1 MLSVRASL
9 AAVSVVA
16 PPGLARPIDRIELA
30 GTTSVR
36 STVIWCSVH
45 THRSGR
51 FAVVAELTPQAS
63 VESGLDAWLKS
74 LDLVTAPR
82 VLPPEVI
89 PTACGEVESEPVLE
103 LLQRGRGTVAVQT
116 MIVES
121 DGIQGVLND
130 WNLPAFGPRELGVID
145 PQATLLAVLFEM
157 KEGGGVSQPLRIRFD
172 AALAPLPFVRSPGW
186 EGIPVTSYLIAPG
199 RAMPRSASVSAAS
212 MLDVTYRGVSHTTDY
227 AEVLERF
234 LLPFADV
241 AWLSE
246 ASVGALD
253 QWGFYAEDVAVPPLI
268 DEYFHSARESSDI
281 MIDPELCAAGAR
293 VRLAGTAAAVEPA
306 CAAADDLELA
316 LAGIPLIQARVTRY
330 ATLSHSASP
339 AAIELEVEDAE
350 PVSPVILAS
359 SFEGPSCGS
368 VVNAPP
374 PTSTPAEP
382 GGEGEP
388 EYVDPITPEYYYES
402 EEATLN
408 CAAPASSSSSD
419 SCESDSSSEDDCEGD
434 TSGSDDSYSG
444 DSCSDD
450 TSDDYEGDSCEG
462 DDPPDGDDD
471 SYSGDSCSDESTA
484 AVRPMNVPTASIARS
499 RPRRARLSVLTLALF
514 SLLLGARRVERA
526 RRGSR
531 VL

>member
-1 MLSVRASL
+1 
-9 AAVSVVA
+9 
-16 PPGLARPIDRIELA
+16 
-30 GTTSVR
+30 
-36 STVIWCSVH
+36 
-45 THRSGR
+45 
-51 FAVVAELTPQAS
+51 
-63 VESGLDAWLKS
+63 
-74 LDLVTAPR
+74 
-82 VLPPEVI
+82 
-89 PTACGEVESEPVLE
+89 
-103 LLQRGRGTVAVQT
+103 
-116 MIVES
+116 
-121 DGIQGVLND
+121 
-130 WNLPAFGPRELGVID
+130 
-145 PQATLLAVLFEM
+145 
-157 KEGGGVSQPLRIRFD
+157 
-172 AALAPLPFVRSPGW
+172 
-186 EGIPVTSYLIAPG
+186 
-199 RAMPRSASVSAAS
+199 

-227 AEVLERF
+227 AELLERF

-268 DEYFHSARESSDI
+268 DEYFHSARDSSDI

-316 LAGIPLIQARVTRY
+316 LAGVPLTQARVTRY

-339 AAIELEVEDAE
+339 AAVELDVDDAE
-350 PVSPVILAS
+350 AVSPLILAS

-374 PTSTPAEP
+374 PTWTPAEP
-382 GGEGEP
+382 GEGEP

-408 CAAPASSSSSD
+408 CAAPASSSSSSSD
-419 SCESDSSSEDDCEGD
+419 SCEGDSSSEDDCEGD

-462 DDPPDGDDD
+462 DDD
-471 SYSGDSCSDESTA
+471 SYSGDSCSDGSAA
-484 AVRPMNVPTASIARS
+484 AVRPTNMPTASIARS